1 MSLRLKTTVSIAAAI
16 LLGAAPAAIADSSSS
31 SNWAGYA
38 VHRPGVRFPEVFAA
52 WRQPT
57 LTCVAGSPSYS
68 AFWIGIGGYRLNA
81 PALEQIGTEAD
92 CTSSGRAIANAWYE
106 LVPVASKPL
115 KLIVEPGD
123 ELAGSVTVSGHTVV
137 LALQDRTRHRSAK
150 RTLHASV
157 VDDTSAEWIAEA
169 PSDCVSN
176 NSCRTL
182 PLANFGS
189 TSFDVAG
196 AQTING
202 RFASIRSNAWRTTK
216 ITLGTGGQRYA
227 TVRGGTIGSATP
239 SALTSG
245 GSAFNVTYSAASAPG
260 TPVFASQRRVNL
272 VHPGLF

>member
-1 MSLRLKTTVSIAAAI
+1 MRLRLKTTLSIATAI
-16 LLGAAPAAIADSSSS
+16 LLGAAPAAIANSSSS

-38 VHRPGVRFPEVFAA
+38 VHRSGVRFHEVFAA

-68 AFWIGIGGYRLNA
+68 AFWVGIGGYRLNA

-106 LVPVASKPL
+106 LVPAGSRPL
-115 KLIVEPGD
+115 KLIVDPGD

-137 LALQDRTRHRSAK
+137 VALQDRTRHRSAK

-157 VDDTSAEWIAEA
+157 IDDSSAEWIAEA
-169 PSDCVSN
+169 PSDCLSN

-196 AQTING
+196 AQTASG
-202 RFASIRSNAWRTTK
+202 RIASIRSNAWRTTK
-216 ITLGTGGQRYA
+216 ITLGAGGQRYA
-227 TVRGGTIGSATP
+227 TVRNGTIGSATP
-239 SALTSG
+239 SALSSG
-245 GSAFNVTYSAASAPG
+245 GSAFDVTYSAVSAPG
-260 TPVFASQRRVNL
+260 APVFASQRRVNL
-272 VHPGLF
+272 VHAGLF